1 MMTQCPKCNSADIM
15 APLQTFSAGSGAQ
28 FVRITEPRTG
38 ALQIRFSEEAD
49 ISVAVCG
56 SCGYAEQ
63 YVADAARLWKHWQKG
78 YR

>member
-1 MMTQCPKCNSADIM
+1 MV
-15 APLQTFSAGSGAQ
+15 PLKTFAAGSGAQ
-28 FVRITEPRTG
+28 YVRITEPKTG
-38 ALQIRFSEEAD
+38 AFQIRFSEDAEV
-49 ISVAVCG
+49 STAVCG